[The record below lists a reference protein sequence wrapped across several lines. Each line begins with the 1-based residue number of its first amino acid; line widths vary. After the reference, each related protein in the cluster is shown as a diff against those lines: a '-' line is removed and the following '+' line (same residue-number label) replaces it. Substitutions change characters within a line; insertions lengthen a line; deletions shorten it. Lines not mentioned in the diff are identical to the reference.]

1 MKKYYF
7 KGTNQ
12 EVKLGDKITQ
22 IITCSNGKQF
32 KCNGTVDEATIKDLL
47 NRDSIEV
54 KVVVPVQKSIYRKHI
69 SARDVLVSGAMNM
82 TYQIY
87 ANKFT
92 VEIDSKQIL
101 YGTNA
106 KLYDICKLIN
116 FGVLGIGSYPI
127 LTESFDYFKDNLDY
141 MYEYYIREKEALN
154 G

>member
-1 MKKYYF
+1 MRLDINAKYGLEFVLYIIKKLQEYIIGNINDEKLVFIEEYI
-7 KGTNQ
+7 NQ
-12 EVKLGDKITQ
+12 
-22 IITCSNGKQF
+22 NY
-32 KCNGTVDEATIKDLL
+32 N
-47 NRDSIEV
+47 
-54 KVVVPVQKSIYRKHI
+54 SIYRKHI
-69 SARDVLVSGAMNM
+69 SARDVLVSGAMNL

-127 LTESFDYFKDNLDY
+127 LTESFDYFKGNLDY
-141 MYEYYIREKEALN
+141 MYEYYIREKEALD

>member
-1 MKKYYF
+1 MRLDINTKYGLEFVLYIIKKLQEYIIGNINDKKLVFIEEYI
-7 KGTNQ
+7 NQ
-12 EVKLGDKITQ
+12 
-22 IITCSNGKQF
+22 NY
-32 KCNGTVDEATIKDLL
+32 
-47 NRDSIEV
+47 
-54 KVVVPVQKSIYRKHI
+54 KSIYRKHI
-69 SARDVLVSGAMNM
+69 SARDVLVSSAMNL

-141 MYEYYIREKEALN
+141 MYEYYIREKEALD